1 MVHKVLLVLLVVQLD
16 RKAILVQVVLL
27 ELLVLLELQVPK
39 VLPVQPQLL
48 VLLAPAELRDKLV
61 QLALREHLVLS
72 VMSVLLAL
80 SELLVHKV

>member
-48 VLLAPAELRDKLV
+48 VLLAPAGLRDKLV
-61 QLALREHLVLS
+61 QLALREHPVLS
-72 VMSVLLAL
+72 VMSVLLDL